1 MFLVGQLAQSVEQG
15 PEKPRVGSSILSL
28 PTIFYL
34 PINPLHYAKIKPM
47 SLLCPIEKLGSH
59 ELVICDCE
67 SSKQAHSE
75 LFRFSDDAYLTADGT
90 TEVFEAIT
98 GIVSSCNEAL
108 SGCPSKIQLV
118 LVWENL
124 LKVSL
129 WKAVKPAAGDAFTLL
144 KNSGVGP
151 QELQPFKAA
160 DTNDL
165 FPWLYYAKRFDVLR
179 KVCHAAKKQMEGHLK
194 DRSIR
199 INCHLAAEDTKR
211 IVASSL

>member
-1 MFLVGQLAQSVEQG
+1 
-15 PEKPRVGSSILSL
+15 
-28 PTIFYL
+28 
-34 PINPLHYAKIKPM
+34 M
-47 SLLCPIEKLGSH
+47 SLLYPIEKLSGH

-67 SSKQAHSE
+67 SSRHAHSE
-75 LFRFSDDAYLTADGT
+75 LFRYNEDAYFTSDGT
-90 TEVFEAIT
+90 SGVFEAIT
-98 GIVSSCNEAL
+98 GITSSCNEAI
-108 SGCPSKIQLV
+108 SGCPAKIQLV

-129 WKAVKPAAGDAFTLL
+129 WKAVKPTAGDAFTLL
-144 KNSGVGP
+144 KNSGVGT

-199 INCHLAAEDTKR
+199 INCHLAVEDTKR